1 MKTFLCFRALQAL
14 LASNQDEAW
23 EVLEDPTEEII
34 AGHINEVVENDTDFV
49 CLQISLTNSTD
60 RVNKDRGKVL
70 EEFIDE
76 ELEVQITVVKSL
88 GVDEANTLK
97 KPA

>member
-1 MKTFLCFRALQAL
+1 MILICL
-14 LASNQDEAW
+14 
-23 EVLEDPTEEII
+23 
-34 AGHINEVVENDTDFV
+34 
-49 CLQISLTNSTD
+49 LQISLTNSTD